1 MPWWAAE
8 RLKDGAFATLLLA
21 GVGVMATV
29 AGGRRPRRWATPA
42 SSIFVVRT
50 GGRFSAFP
58 LGSSSA
64 FGSTRPLIGS
74 PTNRLDGLV
83 FGRAEVVEGDVLV
96 AATDAVAEWLLDNQ
110 SLHDLVATR
119 SIAELQSMAAE
130 ERVTTSSMT
139 I

>member
-1 MPWWAAE
+1 MG
-8 RLKDGAFATLLLA
+8 DTCLLHL
-21 GVGVMATV
+21 
-29 AGGRRPRRWATPA
+29 RRTDRWE
-42 SSIFVVRT
+42 VLH
-50 GGRFSAFP
+50 AFP

-130 ERVTTSSMT
+130 ERASRHRQ
-139 I
+139 